1 MPGLEEFARKLAV
14 WAIPVLFA
22 ITLHEASHGY
32 IARRYGDRTAEMLG
46 RLTLNPIKHID
57 PVGTVLVP
65 ATMLLLTGFI
75 FGWAKPVPVNTRNL
89 RNPRRDMVIV
99 AAAGPLS
106 NVAMAFGWGLLMS
119 LTLAFGASLGNTAQ
133 WLFAM
138 GQAGVTINA
147 ILAVFN
153 LLPIP
158 PLDGGR
164 VASGLLPVR
173 ISDRLDAIEPYGVFI
188 VLGLLFVGLLWPL
201 LWPAIE
207 VLQLLVYTVA
217 GVPAG

>member
-1 MPGLEEFARKLAV
+1 MPDLEEFARKLAV

-32 IARRYGDRTAEMLG
+32 VARRYGDRTAEMLG

-207 VLQLLVYTVA
+207 VLRLLVYTVT